1 MKNVRGCADP
11 SNEAEDKRID
21 IDGVFNATNPAAV
34 AALCGARAADVTKLL
49 DAQIS
54 QVLVSASHPEFGC
67 NAAYERVVPK
77 NSDLYNVEV
86 RGGGALGQDGHGVG
100 RVQRQR
106 RVLVRL
112 LRLAW
117 GLETMLPAVRGG
129 DRRPAPEVHRGPDRE
144 EGLEAHGRRDQCR
157 PIQGEEG
164 VGYKGPAWSAAVQK
178 FTQLVGTPNCVGEE
192 AESGIC
198 AIIDITKE
206 DCLSIN
212 RVWDWSRQMEWVVD
226 DTHELGGFCKKRNA
240 YWDGFHIHGHT
251 ENVQEE
257 CEAIV
262 LGMQGACADSTMPN
276 GVHQFKPESECT
288 GETETWHSFASHV
301 VGGYRLVSQKI
312 HVLEETSG
320 NWVEAVRHGE
330 RDKCT
335 LQTTCNWDPD
345 NRITTGDPEEGN
357 QIREVLILGCGV
369 PL

>member
-1 MKNVRGCADP
+1 
-11 SNEAEDKRID
+11 
-21 IDGVFNATNPAAV
+21 
-34 AALCGARAADVTKLL
+34 
-49 DAQIS
+49 
-54 QVLVSASHPEFGC
+54 
-67 NAAYERVVPK
+67 
-77 NSDLYNVEV
+77 
-86 RGGGALGQDGHGVG
+86 
-100 RVQRQR
+100 
-106 RVLVRL
+106 
-112 LRLAW
+112 
-117 GLETMLPAVRGG
+117 
-129 DRRPAPEVHRGPDRE
+129 
-144 EGLEAHGRRDQCR
+144 
-157 PIQGEEG
+157 
-164 VGYKGPAWSAAVQK
+164 
-178 FTQLVGTPNCVGEE
+178 
-192 AESGIC
+192 
-198 AIIDITKE
+198 
-206 DCLSIN
+206 
-212 RVWDWSRQMEWVVD
+212 MEWVVD
-226 DTHELGGFCKKRNA
+226 DTRELGGFCKKRNA

-262 LGMQGACADSTMPN
+262 LGMQGACTNSTMPN

-345 NRITTGDPEEGN
+345 NRITAGDPEEGN